1 MLERIKTL
9 LDIKDNRQDEP
20 LNIIIENVSS
30 HLKALL
36 GKDIPIELNYI
47 VEEITV
53 RRFNRLGTEGMK
65 SEEVEGHSVTF
76 YDLKDEFVPYEDVIN
91 AHKADNG
98 VTGRGKVLF
107 I

>member
-65 SEEVEGHSVTF
+65 SEAVEGHSVTF
-76 YDLKDEFVPYEDVIN
+76 YDLKDEFVPYESVIN
-91 AHKADNG
+91 AYKADNG

-107 I
+107 L

>member
-1 MLERIKTL
+1 MLQRIKTI
-9 LDIKDNRQDEP
+9 LDIEDNRQDEVIT
-20 LNIIIENVSS
+20 IIMENVSN

-36 GKDIPIELNYI
+36 GKEIPAELNYI

-65 SEEVEGHSVTF
+65 SEAVEGHSVTF
-76 YDLKDEFVPYEDVIN
+76 YDLKDEFVPYEDVID

-98 VTGRGKVLF
+98 VTGRGKVMFL
-107 I
+107 